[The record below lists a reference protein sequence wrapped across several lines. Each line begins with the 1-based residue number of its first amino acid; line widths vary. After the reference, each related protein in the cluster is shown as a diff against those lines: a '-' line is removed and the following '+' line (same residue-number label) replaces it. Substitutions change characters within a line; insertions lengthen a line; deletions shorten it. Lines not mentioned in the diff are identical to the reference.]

1 MPGDQR
7 TRQARHCEHPC
18 AGFGNRD
25 ECKVV
30 RLEGETATCRYHNP
44 RGAYAGIREEVYVR
58 SVPGTEGDAK
68 VIMQILA
75 CKGTDLRCAV
85 EKNDGI
91 EGVGAS
97 SVKTEVDD
105 WLGKVNG
112 QIAAC
117 RGGIG
122 ERRRITCDV
131 RGNRCANE

>member
-7 TRQARHCEHPC
+7 KRQARHCEHPC

-75 CKGTDLRCAV
+75 CKEPTCVAPLKKMMVLR
-85 EKNDGI
+85 GS
-91 EGVGAS
+91 G
-97 SVKTEVDD
+97 
-105 WLGKVNG
+105 LP
-112 QIAAC
+112 Q
-117 RGGIG
+117 
-122 ERRRITCDV
+122 
-131 RGNRCANE
+131 